1 MRDVRERSR
10 GEVNRGL
17 DDGLSKAFE
26 LALTPAICGVLGW
39 LLDQRLE
46 VTPLFTLLAFF
57 LGVVGTSV
65 SLWYRYDATMR
76 AQEAEAAA
84 ARAARGPRR
93 RLSEALPADVAPADA
108 GADSSAAPLEHA
120 T

>member
-46 VTPLFTLLAFF
+46 VTPLFTLVAFF
-57 LGVVGTSV
+57 LGVIGTSL
-65 SLWYRYDATMR
+65 SLWYRYDATMK
-76 AQEAEAAA
+76 AQEAEAAE

-93 RLSEALPADVAPADA
+93 RLSDSLPTGGTPA
-108 GADSSAAPLEHA
+108 GAAPGDGVAALEPS